1 MSFRR
6 KSAPLTPADGRSSV
20 VHPGDRTV
28 PGLARWLIIV
38 LLGYE
43 VLLPLGGMALAAG
56 FDVPQLPAI
65 TADHGTGSTGS
76 LGVLLDGVPRITLPP
91 GPARLREMPAPEAA
105 RRGRSPSMRR

>member
-6 KSAPLTPADGRSSV
+6 KSAPLTPANGCPSV
-20 VHPGDRTV
+20 VPPGDRAV
-28 PGLARWLIIV
+28 PGLARWLVIG

-43 VLLPLGGMALAAG
+43 ALLPIGGLALAAE
-56 FDVPQLPAI
+56 FDAPQLPAT
-65 TADHGTGSTGS
+65 TADHGIGSTGS
-76 LGVLLDGVPRITLPP
+76 LGVIFDDVLRITLPP